1 MTQSA
6 IVRDYVESKKQA
18 YKRRHKKTSYKKLLG
33 MLDKEFA
40 KRKPTIETL
49 CEALERA
56 EDSITYD
63 SEELANEGA
72 YALPHDVIVEIKHAL
87 ASAEPFRRK

>member
-1 MTQSA
+1 MEQTMNDE
-6 IVRDYVESKKQA
+6 VKQVGKLSPA
-18 YKRRHKKTSYKKLLG
+18 KKLLG